1 LPHAKKVTKVAVNKN
16 KKASYEKHLEAISKV
31 ASTITS
37 DLYLNDIL
45 KLIVTVTAEVMDS
58 KICSLMLIDDKTG
71 ELVLKATQSM
81 SEAYNK
87 KPNLRVGE
95 GIAGKV
101 ARTNKPIA
109 IYNLDEETEYISKN
123 IAIKEGLKSLLSVPL
138 SFKGKVIGVLNSY
151 TSHTHKFSREEI
163 SVLTAVANQAA
174 IVIENGAL
182 MLKTKTVMEE
192 LETRKAVERAK
203 GILMREQSMPEDE
216 AFRKIQKQSM
226 DLRKSMREIAE
237 AIILMENMR
246 KK

>member
-1 LPHAKKVTKVAVNKN
+1 MAVKKTKKV
-16 KKASYEKHLEAISKV
+16 SYEKHLEAISKV
-31 ASTITS
+31 SSSITS
-37 DLYLNDIL
+37 NLYLSDIL

-58 KICSLMLIDDKTG
+58 KICSLMLVDDKTG

-81 SEAYNK
+81 SEGYNK
-87 KPNLRVGE
+87 KPNLKVGE
-95 GIAGKV
+95 GIAGMV
-101 ARTNKPIA
+101 AQTNKLISV
-109 IYNLDEETEYISKN
+109 YNLEEEPEYRSKN
-123 IAIKEGLKSLLSVPL
+123 IAEKEGLKSLLAVPL

-151 TSHTHKFSREEI
+151 TSHPHKFSREEI
-163 SVLTAVANQAA
+163 NVLTAVANQAA
-174 IVIENGAL
+174 IVIENGSL
-182 MLKTKTVMEE
+182 MLKTKNALEE

-203 GILMREQSMPEDE
+203 GILMREEGMPENE

>member
-1 LPHAKKVTKVAVNKN
+1 MTVKKSKA
-16 KKASYEKHLEAISKV
+16 ASYAKHLEAISKV
-31 ASTITS
+31 SSSITS
-37 DLYLNDIL
+37 NLYLSDIL

-58 KICSLMLIDDKTG
+58 KICSLMLIDEKTG

-101 ARTNKPIA
+101 ASDNKPI
-109 IYNLDEETEYISKN
+109 YVYDLSEEPEYRSKN
-123 IAIKEGLKSLLSVPL
+123 IALKEGLKSLLSVPL
-138 SFKGKVIGVLNSY
+138 SFKGKVIGVINSY
-151 TSHTHKFSREEI
+151 TSHPHKFSREEI

-174 IVIENGAL
+174 IVIENGEL

-192 LETRKAVERAK
+192 LETRKSVERAK
-203 GILMREQSMPEDE
+203 GILMREQGMSEED

-246 KK
+246 RK